1 MFLPCQHTIVSHWMS
16 AGIMRMGSSSP
27 QGLITIDEVTS
38 TLILRR
44 AAILPLSV
52 IHSVSFYQSTIYI
65 YTEIH
70 LQT

>member
-1 MFLPCQHTIVSHWMS
+1 MS

-65 YTEIH
+65 HRNIFANLTI
-70 LQT
+70 LIISGRSRN